1 MKEDILEPKQYKK
14 KGSSR
19 FMQVVPNKKMNDPKA
34 YPDWFIDVSFYT
46 NVSKT
51 LKDCSTIIKSDL
63 KTHMTMYL
71 REGWEET
78 DYVNISIQKDETNN
92 KS

>member
-1 MKEDILEPKQYKK
+1 
-14 KGSSR
+14 
-19 FMQVVPNKKMNDPKA
+19 MQVVPNKKMNDIKA

-46 NVSKT
+46 NKSKT

-63 KTHMTMYL
+63 ENHMRMYI

-78 DYVNISIQKDETNN
+78 DYVDILSNKDETNI